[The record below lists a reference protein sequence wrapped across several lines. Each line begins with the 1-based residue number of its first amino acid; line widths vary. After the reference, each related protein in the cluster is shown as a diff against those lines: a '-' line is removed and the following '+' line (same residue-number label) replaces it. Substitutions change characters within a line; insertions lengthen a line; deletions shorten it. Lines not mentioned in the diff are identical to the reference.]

1 MLTIR
6 CFGVLGALNSNKI
19 EQARDEVEAC
29 GSLSTELRRWL
40 APAKNWDRLSYLG
53 KKHLLAALEKETED
67 LTEKQCQFEMD
78 ELQWRNDSRDCSA
91 IPSKEVLDRI
101 YRCETGN
108 VRHRYKVEARLEKLQ
123 ARRRENAK
131 VNSGKGSNAES
142 AQDTELCE
150 TKPTG
155 SNDGLC
161 KVPHSVGL
169 AGQTSDDIATSQI

>member
-53 KKHLLAALEKETED
+53 KKHLLAALEEETED

-91 IPSKEVLDRI
+91 IPPKEALDRI
-101 YRCETGN
+101 HRYETSN
-108 VRHRYKVEARLEKLQ
+108 VRHRYQVEKMLQELQ
-123 ARRRENAK
+123 ARRKENEKAA
-131 VNSGKGSNAES
+131 SDTGTGDYQRPECFLQDES
-142 AQDTELCE
+142 
-150 TKPTG
+150 KP
-155 SNDGLC
+155 
-161 KVPHSVGL
+161 
-169 AGQTSDDIATSQI
+169 A

>member
-1 MLTIR
+1 M
-6 CFGVLGALNSNKI
+6 
-19 EQARDEVEAC
+19 
-29 GSLSTELRRWL
+29 
-40 APAKNWDRLSYLG
+40 
-53 KKHLLAALEKETED
+53 EKR
-67 LTEKQCQFEMD
+67 Q
-78 ELQWRNDSRDCSA
+78 
-91 IPSKEVLDRI
+91 EVLDRI

-142 AQDTELCE
+142 AQDTELNE

-155 SNDGLC
+155 SDDGLC

-169 AGQTSDDIATSQI
+169 AGQKSDDIATPQIQTDVTGGTFFGAGIVRNEANWLQ